1 MFDVT
6 SSEFLVIAI
15 VAFLVLGPRR
25 LPELFRKAG
34 AWYGQL
40 QRSAAELRSGLEAE
54 LDETAQPL
62 TEIRE
67 DLDGVAAAAQEA
79 LGEAAGEAEPAPDE
93 ENPDE
98 QEEAGDDGEASA

>member
-1 MFDVT
+1 MT

-54 LDETAQPL
+54 LEETAQPL
-62 TEIRE
+62 TEIQD
-67 DLDGVAAAAQEA
+67 DLDGIAAAAQEA
-79 LGEAAGEAEPAPDE
+79 LEPPAAPAEPSSDE
-93 ENPDE
+93 EDPPDGDD
-98 QEEAGDDGEASA
+98 APDDGEARA